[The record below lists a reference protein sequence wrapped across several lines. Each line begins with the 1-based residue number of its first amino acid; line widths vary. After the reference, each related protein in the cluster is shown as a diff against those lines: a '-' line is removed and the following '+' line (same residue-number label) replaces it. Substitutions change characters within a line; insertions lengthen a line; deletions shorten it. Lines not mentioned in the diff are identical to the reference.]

1 MANASQDLDVF
12 VRDALVRG
20 LPRGEIEQAL
30 VTAGWPQEQAR
41 AALSVYADQAFPV
54 PVPRPRAYLSAREAF
69 LYLTLF
75 VTLYLFA
82 YHLGSLLFDLLN
94 LRLPDP
100 ADNEYRAAQLPDS
113 IRFSTAALIISFPVF
128 LFLANLVARE
138 QRSHPAKRLSVVRR
152 WLTYLTLF
160 VAACVLLGDMI
171 ALVDGL
177 LSGEA
182 SLRFLLKVAVV
193 LAIAGSVLGYYL
205 WDLRRDEADA

>member
-20 LPRGEIEQAL
+20 LPRADIEQAL
-30 VTAGWPQEQAR
+30 VTAGWPLEQAR
-41 AALSVYADQAFPV
+41 AALSVYADQSFPV

-75 VTLYLFA
+75 VTLYLSA

-94 LRLPDP
+94 RALPDP
-100 ADNEYRAAQLPDS
+100 ADVGYKVDRLGDS
-113 IRFSTAALIISFPVF
+113 IRFSVASLIIAFPAF
-128 LFLANLVARE
+128 LFLSHLLGKE

-160 VAACVLLGDMI
+160 VAGCVLIGDLI
-171 ALVDGL
+171 ALVNGL
-177 LSGEA
+177 LAGEA
-182 SLRFLLKVAVV
+182 SLRFLLKVVV
-193 LAIAGSVLGYYL
+193 VVVIAGSVLGYYL
-205 WDLRRDEADA
+205 WDLRRDEVDA

>member
-20 LPRGEIEQAL
+20 LPRSEIEQAL
-30 VTAGWPQEQAR
+30 VTAGWPLEQAK

-82 YHLGSLLFDLLN
+82 FHLGSLLFDLLN
-94 LRLPDP
+94 LGLPDP
-100 ADNEYRAAQLPDS
+100 ADNEYRAAQLTDS

-171 ALVDGL
+171 ALVNGL

-182 SLRFLLKVAVV
+182 TLRFLLKVGVV
-193 LAIAGSVLGYYL
+193 LAIAGSVLAYYL

>member
-12 VRDALVRG
+12 VRDSLVRG
-20 LPRGEIEQAL
+20 LPRAEIEQAL
-30 VTAGWPQEQAR
+30 VTAGWPLEQAK
-41 AALSVYADQAFPV
+41 AALSVYAEQAFPV

-75 VTLYLFA
+75 VTLYISA

-94 LRLPDP
+94 GALPDP
-100 ADNEYRAAQLPDS
+100 ADNEYKVDLMADS
-113 IRFSTAALIISFPVF
+113 IRFSIASLVIAFPAF
-128 LFLANLVARE
+128 LFLSHWLGKE

-160 VAACVLLGDMI
+160 VAGCVLIGDMI
-171 ALVDGL
+171 ALVNAL
-177 LSGEA
+177 LAGEA

-193 LAIAGSVLGYYL
+193 IVIAGSVLGYYL
-205 WDLRRDEADA
+205 WDLRRDEVDA